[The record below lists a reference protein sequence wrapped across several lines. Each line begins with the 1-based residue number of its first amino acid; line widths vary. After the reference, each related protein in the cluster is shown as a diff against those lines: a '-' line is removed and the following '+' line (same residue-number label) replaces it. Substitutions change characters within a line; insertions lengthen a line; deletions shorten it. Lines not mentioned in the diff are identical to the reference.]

1 MEQGCRGCW
10 GSVRQSRYGYYSCA
24 SWREL
29 ARADPEVLASSKL
42 GAELLLVVAELAG
55 LDAGSVRLGRW
66 WEAIA
71 ELGGYQPRKGRQ
83 AGWQTLWRGWQYV
96 QTILEG
102 VNLARRLPP

>member
-1 MEQGCRGCW
+1 M
-10 GSVRQSRYGYYSCA
+10 
-24 SWREL
+24 